1 MIKFKHPNFVQWY
14 AWYNMSYSLNSEG
27 ILMELADGDT
37 RSLIE
42 KCLDRVGRAPLSPGR
57 PPQPPASG
65 QRWQTLAGGG
75 EPGLRGGR
83 PEEYA
88 EKGA

>member
-1 MIKFKHPNFVQWY
+1 MY

-37 RSLIE
+37 HSLIE

-57 PPQPPASG
+57 PPQTPASG

-75 EPGLRGGR
+75 RG
-83 PEEYA
+83 
-88 EKGA
+88 